1 MAVAPVIGRS
11 TVLLLLG
18 LHSLWA
24 QSGLPFQH
32 SKSPARALQGAVPQQ
47 DTVRPAPLPTEEP
60 VRFTPEQDSA
70 YVRELQS
77 TLPPAARFAAALRA
91 SQAQWERLQEQAFPT
106 AWQSALRNLQLRQE
120 LLSPD
125 AQELVQYQYALQ
137 QAQALPNP
145 TLRRTPGATAAI
157 PLETIARV
165 LGLSEDLSPRIP
177 YEVPSVARVQVLVY
191 SVQALRV
198 ATLLDEVQRPGRY
211 EVTWNGRDDH
221 GRALPPGDY
230 VVEVRIGELLRYYKR
245 IQLRSADV
253 R

>member
-1 MAVAPVIGRS
+1 MAVAPVIGWS
-11 TVLLLLG
+11 VVLLLLG
-18 LHSLWA
+18 LHTLWA

-32 SKSPARALQGAVPQQ
+32 PKSPIRALQGTAPQQ
-47 DTVRPAPLPTEEP
+47 DTIRPAPLPTEEP
-60 VRFTPEQDSA
+60 VQFTPEQDSA
-70 YVRELQS
+70 YVRELRS
-77 TLPPAARFAAALRA
+77 ALPPAARFAAALRA
-91 SQAQWERLQEQAFPT
+91 SQAQWERLQEQALPT

-157 PLETIARV
+157 PLETIARF
-165 LGLSEDLSPRIP
+165 LGLSEDLSPRIS
-177 YEVPSVARVQVLVY
+177 YGVPAVARVQVLVY

-211 EVTWNGRDDH
+211 ELTWNGRDDQ

-230 VVEVRIGELLRYYKR
+230 VAEIRIGELLRYYKR
-245 IQLRSADV
+245 IRLRSADI